1 MGKDSRAMNWVQEFG
16 LVGERLYNLE
26 VLIKTFWNRVS
37 LVIFGNGGRIDRSYL
52 GIESR
57 ETRK

>member
-37 LVIFGNGGRIDRSYL
+37 LVIFGNGGRIDREL
-52 GIESR
+52 FGN
-57 ETRK
+57 